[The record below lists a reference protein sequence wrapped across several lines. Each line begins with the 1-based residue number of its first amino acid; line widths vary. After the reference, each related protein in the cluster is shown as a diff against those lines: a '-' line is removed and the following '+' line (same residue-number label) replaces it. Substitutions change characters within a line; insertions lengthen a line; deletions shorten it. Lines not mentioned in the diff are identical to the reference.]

1 MKKQHLPLV
10 ALFFV
15 LPIILSAC
23 FGGVFGGGGGNVPT
37 LTQAMGDQDL
47 QLGNLSV
54 SVAGQPGSW
63 QKAGEAVMVY
73 IVTTNFCVE
82 SGNVFVKV
90 PAGTQAAPDPIAP
103 FVLKVT
109 CTEYVNNVAQKPTN
123 WTITGFTDANGKITG
138 ARATK
143 EG

>member
-1 MKKQHLPLV
+1 MKKHYTLLGALLV
-10 ALFFV
+10 GLT
-15 LPIILSAC
+15 IILSAC
-23 FGGVFGGGGGNVPT
+23 GGIFGGGGVNVPT
-37 LTQAMGDQDL
+37 LTQAMGDQDV

-54 SVAGQPGSW
+54 SVAGQPGNW

-73 IVTTNFCVE
+73 IVTASFCVE

-103 FVLKVT
+103 FSLKVT